1 MDYIS
6 VTEEFTAERVI
17 EKSRFVAYIGRA
29 VGEEGAKA
37 YLDSVRTRH
46 PLATHVCYAY
56 IADAAGNL
64 QRFSDAG
71 EPHGTAGLP
80 ILGVLKARD
89 LRETAIAVVR
99 DFGGIKL
106 GAGGLVRAY
115 TAAAA
120 DAADAATLVRFE
132 PCVTLRVRVSYS
144 DVSAALRFFE
154 EKGLTVGTREFTS
167 DAAFTVDVR
176 EREEEE
182 TARSLVGALFGRVE
196 IFKEGC
202 ALRPFPIS

>member
-17 EKSRFVAYIGRA
+17 ERSRFVAYIGRA
-29 VGEEGAKA
+29 AGEEAAKA
-37 YLDSVRTRH
+37 YLDGVRARH
-46 PLATHVCYAY
+46 PLATHVCYGY

-64 QRFSDAG
+64 QRFSDDG

-80 ILGVLKARD
+80 ILGVLKARN

-99 DFGGIKL
+99 YFGGIKL

-120 DAADAATLVRFE
+120 DAADAAALVRFE

-144 DVSAALRFFE
+144 DVSAALRFFGE
-154 EKGLTVGTREFTS
+154 RGIKVGARDFTS
-167 DAAFTVDVR
+167 DAVFTVDVR
-176 EREEEE
+176 EREEDEV
-182 TARSLVGALFGRVE
+182 TQSLVGALFGRVE